1 MKQLNPKIYIV
12 ILNWNGLNDTTECLN
27 SLKSIDYNNY
37 RVILIDN
44 HSDVNEGDKLKSKF
58 GDYIYLIKTDKN
70 YGFAE
75 GNNIGIRF
83 ALKNNADD
91 ILCLNNDTLV
101 QPDFLSIMVEALKE
115 SQDIGMVA
123 CKILNFPDK
132 KTINATWSSVHKT
145 GLFVGNG
152 YGEIDTKLYDNTE
165 FVFGPSGCC
174 ALFSAS
180 MLKEIAVN
188 NDFFDKE
195 LFAYHEDI
203 DIAFRAQWKGWKC
216 IYCPQA
222 IIYHRQSKSLGNNSA
237 QKLFLTN
244 KNNLNVLVK
253 NYPAKVIFKYLPF
266 LLARQFALIFY
277 YFRQSPSAILKSQFF
292 AVKEFSNYFSKR
304 KQVLKSRKVSSD
316 YINSILN

>member
-1 MKQLNPKIYIV
+1 MKQLNPKICIV
-12 ILNWNGLNDTTECLN
+12 ILNWNGLQDTTICLN
-27 SLKSIDYNNY
+27 SLKKIKYNNY
-37 RVILIDN
+37 KVILVDN
-44 HSDVNEGDKLKSKF
+44 GSNLDEGARLKEKF
-58 GDYIYLIKTDKN
+58 GDYIYIIKTNKN

-83 ALKNNADD
+83 ALKNNADY

-101 QPDFLSIMVEALKE
+101 QPDFLNIMVKALKK

-132 KTINATWSSVHKT
+132 KTINATWSSVYKT

-152 YGEIDTKLYDNTE
+152 YGEIDTKSYDNTE

-174 ALFSAS
+174 ALFSAK
-180 MLKEIAVN
+180 MLKEISVK
-188 NDFFDKE
+188 NDFFDKD

-216 IYCPQA
+216 IYAPKA
-222 IIYHRQSKSLGNNSA
+222 IIYHKQSKSLGNNSA
-237 QKLFLTN
+237 RKLFLTN
-244 KNNLNVLVK
+244 KNNLNVFVK
-253 NYPAKVIFKYLPF
+253 NYPAKVILKYLPF
-266 LLARQFALIFY
+266 LLVRQFALIFY
-277 YFRQSPSAILKSQFF
+277 YFRQSPSAILKSQYF

-316 YINSILN
+316 YISSILN